1 MKIVKVSH
9 GGAVTIRMSGDFHRE
24 HIAELKTQL
33 EERRPRMILDLKD
46 VTLVDVDVV
55 RFLAGKTARR
65 DRPRCCRKG
74 PTLNA
79 TGRTRIAPAAPANSW
94 PHFR

>member
-33 EERRPRMILDLKD
+33 EERRPRLILDLKD

-55 RFLAGKTARR
+55 RFLAACQRNGMKIIHCPQYIR
-65 DRPRCCRKG
+65 DWISREDQSPREKEQ
-74 PTLNA
+74 
-79 TGRTRIAPAAPANSW
+79 
-94 PHFR
+94 

>member
-55 RFLAGKTARR
+55 RFLVACQRNGMKIIHCPQYIR
-65 DRPRCCRKG
+65 DWISREDQSSREKEQ
-74 PTLNA
+74 
-79 TGRTRIAPAAPANSW
+79 
-94 PHFR
+94 